1 MRLSDISIKRPVFAT
16 VLSLLLIA
24 FGVLSFQT
32 LPLREYPNIDTPV
45 VNISTDYPG
54 ASAEIVETKV
64 TQIIEDEVSGIE
76 GIRSIQSSSEEGRSN
91 VTIEF
96 ILERDIDIAANDVR
110 DRVSRVLDRLPDEAD
125 PPEVSKA
132 DSDSQPV
139 MWFNLLSD
147 TRTSLELSDYANRYI
162 VDQFT
167 TINGV
172 SRVRIGGERRP
183 AMRIWIDRKALAAR
197 SLTVADIENALLA
210 ENIELPAG
218 RLESYERELTLRVAR
233 GYETAKD
240 FQSLVIARGDD
251 GYLVRLGEVAKVEV
265 GAEDDRNEF
274 RGNGSF
280 MVGLGIIKQSTANTL
295 EVARAAKAKMDSVK
309 SSLPPDIDVIIG
321 SDDSVFIEAAI
332 DEVYKTFAIAMTLV
346 VLVIYLFL
354 GSVRA
359 MLVPAVTVPI
369 SITASFIALA
379 AFGYSVNLVTLLAL
393 VLAIGLVVDDSIVVL
408 ENIHRRLE
416 AGDPPLLAAYIGARQ
431 VTMAV
436 VATTL
441 VLVAVFV
448 PIMFLGGNVGRI
460 FTELSV
466 ALGGAVVFS
475 MIVALSLSPAMCSK
489 ILTQDSS
496 RSGLSAWVDQRFEK
510 LNAAYGRTL
519 QYLLVHP
526 LPVVVGFILAVAAI
540 AGLLQITPQEFA
552 PNEDRGKFFILV
564 TGPEGAS
571 YEETTQHMRRIE
583 NILMPY
589 VDKGEATRV
598 LTRVPGFGS
607 DEVNSGMGIVTLAD
621 FGQRR
626 TSDTIIGEV
635 YEQLQTVPGVFAVPV
650 VFGGL
655 KGVGGGRGKPV
666 QFVIGGDS
674 FEELAAWRDT
684 MLEAIRQNPGLL
696 SVEAD
701 LKETK
706 PQLLV
711 SINQDRAADLG
722 VTVSNIG
729 RTLETMFNA
738 RRITTYIDRGEEYDV
753 MLQGRDEDRRSPT
766 DLTNIY
772 VRSST
777 TAALIPLASLVTFEE
792 RGASATLE
800 RFNRQRALTIS
811 ANLAPGYSLGDA
823 LTFLEET
830 TRQVLPERAAIDYK
844 GESRELKDSAAALLF
859 IFGLALLVVYLVLA
873 AQFESFVHPL
883 VIVLT
888 VPLAVAGA
896 LIGLV
901 LTKGTLNVYSEIGI
915 VMLIGIAAKNGILVV
930 EFINQLRD
938 QGREFRDAI
947 VEASRIRLRPILMTA
962 ISTVIG
968 AMPLILAV
976 GAGAES
982 RSTLGVVIFF
992 GVAIATI
999 FTLFVVPVFYDLLAR
1014 RTTSPGVI
1022 EAELERLKPAE

>member
-32 LPLREYPNIDTPV
+32 LPLREYPDIDTPIV
-45 VNISTDYPG
+45 SVSTNYPG
-54 ASAEIVETKV
+54 ASAEIVETKI
-64 TQIIEDEVSGIE
+64 TQVIEDEVSGIE
-76 GIRSIQSSSEEGRSN
+76 GIRSIQSSSEEGRSRID
-91 VTIEF
+91 IEF
-96 ILERDIDIAANDVR
+96 IIERDIDIAANDVR

-125 PPEVSKA
+125 PPEVSKS
-132 DSDSQPV
+132 DSDSQPI
-139 MWFNLLSD
+139 MWFNLMSP
-147 TRTSLELSDYANRYI
+147 TRTSLELSDYADRYI

-172 SRVRIGGERRP
+172 SRVRIGGERRM

-197 SLTVADIENALLA
+197 NLTVLDIENALLA
-210 ENIELPAG
+210 ENIEMPAG
-218 RLESYERELTLRVAR
+218 RLESYDRELTLRVAR
-233 GYETAKD
+233 GYQAVED
-240 FQSLVIARGDD
+240 FQKLVIARGAD

-265 GAEDDRNEF
+265 GAEEDRNEF
-274 RGNGSF
+274 RGDGRF
-280 MVGLGIIKQSTANTL
+280 MVGLGIVKQSTANTL
-295 EVARAAKAKMDSVK
+295 EVARAAKAKMEEVRK
-309 SSLPPDIDVIIG
+309 TLPSDIDVIVG

-332 DEVYKTFAIAMTLV
+332 DEVYETFIIAMVLV

-354 GSVRA
+354 GNLRA
-359 MLVPAVTVPI
+359 VLVPAVTVPI

-416 AGDPPLLAAYIGARQ
+416 LGEPPLLASYLGAQQ

-441 VLVAVFV
+441 VLVAVFA

-466 ALGGAVVFS
+466 ALAGAVLFS
-475 MIVALSLSPAMCSK
+475 MVVALSLSPAMCSK
-489 ILTQDSS
+489 LLRHDPS
-496 RSGLSAWVDQRFEK
+496 RTGLSARVDQWFEK
-510 LNAAYGRTL
+510 LNAAYGRVL
-519 QYLLVHP
+519 QHFLGRP
-526 LPVVVGFILAVAAI
+526 LPVLVGFALTTVAI
-540 AGLLQITPQEFA
+540 GGLLMITPKEFA
-552 PNEDRGKFFILV
+552 PDEDRGKFFIIV
-564 TGPEGAS
+564 TGSEGAS
-571 YEETTQHMRRIE
+571 YEETTQNMRRIE

-589 VDKGEATRV
+589 VDKGEATRI

-607 DEVNSGMGIVTLAD
+607 DEVNSGMAIVTLTG
-621 FGQRR
+621 FGERR
-626 TSDTIIGEV
+626 PSKEIIHEV
-635 YEQLQTVPGVFAVPV
+635 FIKLQSVPGVIAIPV

-655 KGVGGGRGKPV
+655 KSVGGGRGQPV

-674 FEELAAWRDT
+674 YEELAQWRDT
-684 MLEAIRQNPGLL
+684 LMAAIRQNPKLL

-706 PQLLV
+706 PQLMV
-711 SINQDRAADLG
+711 TIDQNRAADLG
-722 VTVSNIG
+722 ITVSNIG

-738 RRITTYIDRGEEYDV
+738 RRVTTYIDRGEEYDV

-777 TAALIPLASLVTFEE
+777 TGTLIPLASLVSFEE
-792 RGASATLE
+792 RGTSGTLQ
-800 RFNRQRALTIS
+800 RFNRQRALTIT

-823 LTFLEET
+823 LTYLEET
-830 TRQVLPERAAIDYK
+830 ARQVLPERASLDYK
-844 GESRELKDSAAALLF
+844 GESRELKDSSSALLF
-859 IFGLALLVVYLVLA
+859 TFGMALLVVYLVLA
-873 AQFESFVHPL
+873 AQFESFIHPM
-883 VIVLT
+883 VIILT

-896 LIGLV
+896 LLGLV
-901 LTKGTLNVYSEIGI
+901 LTNGTLNVYSEIGI
-915 VMLIGIAAKNGILVV
+915 VMLVGIAAKNGILVV

-962 ISTVIG
+962 IATVMG
-968 AMPLILAV
+968 AVPLILAS

-992 GVAIATI
+992 GVSIATL

-1014 RTTSPGVI
+1014 RTTSPGAI
-1022 EAELERLKPAE
+1022 AAELERLHPAE